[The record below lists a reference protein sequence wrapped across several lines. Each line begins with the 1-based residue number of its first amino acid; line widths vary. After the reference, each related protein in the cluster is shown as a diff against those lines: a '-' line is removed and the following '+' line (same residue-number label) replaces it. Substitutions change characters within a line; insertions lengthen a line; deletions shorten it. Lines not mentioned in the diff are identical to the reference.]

1 MFPSSDP
8 FVCSPLPS
16 NGSRG
21 RHFFRSPAVPH
32 LHRYYGLIRFLTAH
46 HQLSLVALDRQLPC
60 LGGSGDCEAFP
71 SSWRIPLKTCRGLET
86 PAAPVHLAYR

>member
-1 MFPSSDP
+1 MVHSSDP
-8 FVCSPLPS
+8 FVCSPLPPM
-16 NGSRG
+16 GSVAATKLRG
-21 RHFFRSPAVPH
+21 PAVPH

-86 PAAPVHLAYR
+86 PAARYHLAYR

>member
-21 RHFFRSPAVPH
+21 RHCFRGPAVPH

-46 HQLSLVALDRQLPC
+46 HPPSLVALD
-60 LGGSGDCEAFP
+60 GGFAPTVVDADDEAFP
-71 SSWRIPLKTCRGLET
+71 SSWRIPLKACRGLET
-86 PAAPVHLAYR
+86 PAAQCHLAYR

>member
-21 RHFFRSPAVPH
+21 RHFFRGPAVPH
-32 LHRYYGLIRFLTAH
+32 LHRYYGLVRFLTAIACRLWLPSTAGY
-46 HQLSLVALDRQLPC
+46 LSAIA
-60 LGGSGDCEAFP
+60 E
-71 SSWRIPLKTCRGLET
+71 ET
-86 PAAPVHLAYR
+86 VRLSQVPGESL